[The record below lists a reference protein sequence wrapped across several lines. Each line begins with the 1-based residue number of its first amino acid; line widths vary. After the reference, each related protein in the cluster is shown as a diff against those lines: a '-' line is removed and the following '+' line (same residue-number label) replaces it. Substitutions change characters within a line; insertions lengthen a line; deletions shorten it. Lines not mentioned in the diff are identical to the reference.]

1 MGSEVSPSSNNPRAL
16 LPQFLIMKKT
26 LLLMIAASVCVAT
39 EVACM
44 SREAKA
50 PAEQAD
56 VTREAVPTDTAP
68 AMESSAPEPVR
79 PKVTT
84 ETTWAE
90 IVAIPQFKDF
100 GKYVL
105 ARERV
110 GYKPKMKLAD
120 VATTLPFHR
129 YVNADQ
135 AADCINQ
142 MIERV
147 DDGRMSYHSIGQDV
161 GLFFFRGRPGAPFAI
176 ISAGGGFY
184 YVGSIQEGFPL
195 AIALSDMGYNAFVLQ
210 YRTGG
215 FQIAC
220 KDLARGIDYVFKHAA
235 EWQVDTASYSLWG
248 ASAGA
253 EMAAALG
260 SHGTRR
266 YAPSIVRPRPATVIL
281 CYTEHADYT
290 RRDPPTYAVVGADDR
305 VTKASAMRRRVAN
318 LKAAGIDAEVHV
330 YPNLVH
336 GFGMGVGTS
345 AEGWHKGAVKF
356 WEKYIKKDSVR

>member
-1 MGSEVSPSSNNPRAL
+1 
-16 LPQFLIMKKT
+16 MKKT
-26 LLLMIAASVCVAT
+26 LLLMIVASVCIVT
-39 EVACM
+39 EVTCM
-44 SREAKA
+44 SREAKQ
-50 PAEQAD
+50 PATQVD
-56 VTREAVPTDTAP
+56 VTRDTTPTDTAP
-68 AMESSAPEPVR
+68 ALEPVTPEPVQ

-84 ETTWAE
+84 ETKWAE
-90 IVAIPQFKDF
+90 IVAIPQFKGF
-100 GKYVL
+100 GQYIL

-110 GYKPKMKLAD
+110 GYKPNMKLAD

-129 YVNADQ
+129 YVDAGQ
-135 AADCINQ
+135 AADCINK
-142 MIERV
+142 MIKRV
-147 DDGRMSYHSIGQDV
+147 DAGRMSYYSLGQDV

-176 ISAGGGFY
+176 LSAGGGFY
-184 YVGSIQEGFPL
+184 YVGSIHEGFPL
-195 AIALSDMGYNAFVLQ
+195 AMTLSDMGYNAFVLQ

-215 FQIAC
+215 FNIAC

-235 EWQVDTASYSLWG
+235 ELQVDTADYSLWG

-266 YAPSIVRPRPATVIL
+266 YASGIVRPRPATVIL

-336 GFGMGVGTS
+336 GFGMGFGTS
-345 AEGWHKGAVKF
+345 AEGWHTGAVKF
-356 WEKYIKKDSVR
+356 WEKYIKKGGVK

>member
-1 MGSEVSPSSNNPRAL
+1 
-16 LPQFLIMKKT
+16 MKKT
-26 LLLMIAASVCVAT
+26 MLMMIASVCMAT
-39 EVACM
+39 GVACM
-44 SREAKA
+44 SREAKE
-50 PAEQAD
+50 PAAQAN
-56 VTREAVPTDTAP
+56 VTRDTTPADTAP
-68 AMESSAPEPVR
+68 APELAAPEPTH

-84 ETTWAE
+84 ETKWAE
-90 IVAIPQFKDF
+90 IVAMPEFKGF
-100 GKYVL
+100 GQYIL

-110 GYKPKMKLAD
+110 GYKPNMKLAD

-129 YVNADQ
+129 YVDAGQ
-135 AADCINQ
+135 AADCINK

-161 GLFFFRGRPGAPFAI
+161 GLFFFHGRPGAPFAI

-184 YVGSIQEGFPL
+184 YVGSIHEGFPL
-195 AIALSDMGYNAFVLQ
+195 AMALSEMGYNAFVLQ

-235 EWQVDTASYSLWG
+235 ELHVDTADYSLWG

-266 YAPSIVRPRPATVIL
+266 YAPGIVRPRPATVIL

-336 GFGMGVGTS
+336 GFGMGIGTS

-356 WEKYIKKDSVR
+356 WEKYIKKGGVK